1 MRESKSIGSKTAYLW
16 DAVIGDA
23 EEEPMEINEF

>member
-16 DAVIGDA
+16 DAVIGDI
-23 EEEPMEINEF
+23 EEEHMEINDF